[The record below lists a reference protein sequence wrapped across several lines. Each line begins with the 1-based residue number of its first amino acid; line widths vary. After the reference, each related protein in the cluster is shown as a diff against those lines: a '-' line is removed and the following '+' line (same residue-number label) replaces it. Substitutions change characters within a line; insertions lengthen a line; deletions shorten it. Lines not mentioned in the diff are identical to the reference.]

1 VSKIFVKAYF
11 MAWDLKNQKGGV
23 TMKRKNKMVVLSGV
37 FCLVLTL
44 GVLPFGSVHVVSA
57 QVKTVKIGCSEALNL
72 SWGVDIKEALE
83 LCVDIINRE
92 GGLKVGKDKYKIEM
106 IIYDDKYRADTGQA
120 AAQRLVNVDRVKA
133 VVGTA
138 ASSAAVGSLPVI
150 QTAGIPL
157 FSSAHT
163 EKILDPKLKFVY
175 ATSTARSVV
184 DALYPLI
191 LKTEPKIKTAVL
203 AAQDDETGHALTEKA
218 TSVLKVYG
226 IKILDSFYFPRTQ
239 RDYTPIATKLASLN
253 ADFFAIPGFGGAAET
268 TGLMAK
274 ALHDSPWRGAW
285 SVTASPVI
293 KDLVGICPRGEADGL
308 YIPLT
313 DFTTMSEP
321 PKLSLKVR
329 KAFEE
334 KYGAWR
340 EVGPYWTLPLWFFA
354 AAVEKAGSFDPG
366 AIEKAMVR
374 LEVETPIGKARM
386 FKRPDLGNM
395 KFVDAMVTPVLS
407 QVRGGKAAF
416 VQGMTIDE
424 AIKAMEKVYGF
435 KGQWE

>member
-1 VSKIFVKAYF
+1 
-11 MAWDLKNQKGGV
+11 MATGLKNNLKGGT
-23 TMKRKNKMVVLSGV
+23 TMKRKNKMVVLSGAL
-37 FCLVLTL
+37 CLMITLSVLY
-44 GVLPFGSVHVVSA
+44 FGSVNVISA
-57 QVKTVKIGCSEALNL
+57 PVKTVKIGCSAALNL
-72 SWGVDIKEALE
+72 SWGVDIKDALE

-92 GGLKVGKDKYKIEM
+92 GGLTVGGEKYKVEM
-106 IIYDDKYRADTGQA
+106 VIYDDKYRADAGQA

-133 VVGTA
+133 IVGTA
-138 ASSAAVGSLPVI
+138 ASSAAVGSLPVV
-150 QTAGIPL
+150 QAAGIPL

-175 ATSTARSVV
+175 ATATARSV
-184 DALYPLI
+184 DALYSLI
-191 LKTEPKIKTAVL
+191 LQAEPKIKTAVL

-218 TSVLKVYG
+218 MTVLKVYG
-226 IKILDSFYFPRTQ
+226 IKTLDSFYFPRTQ
-239 RDYTPIATKLASLN
+239 RDYTPIATKLASLK

-285 SVTASPVI
+285 FVTASPVI

-313 DFTTMSEP
+313 DFTTSPEP

-334 KYGAWR
+334 KTGAWR

-354 AAVEKAGSFDPG
+354 AAVEKAGSFDAT
-366 AIEKAMVR
+366 AIDKAMAR

-395 KFVDAMVTPVLS
+395 KFVDVMVTPVLS

-416 VQGMTIDE
+416 IKGMTIDE
-424 AIKAMEKVYGF
+424 AIKGMEKVYGF

>member
-1 VSKIFVKAYF
+1 METKS
-11 MAWDLKNQKGGV
+11 
-23 TMKRKNKMVVLSGV
+23 KMVVWSCAIFLM
-37 FCLVLTL
+37 LMLAVLH
-44 GVLPFGSVHVVSA
+44 FESIHVASA
-57 QVKTVKIGCSEALNL
+57 QVKTIKIGCSEALNL
-72 SWGVDIKEALE
+72 SWGVDIKDALE

-92 GGLKVGKDKYKIEM
+92 GGLTVGKEKYKIEM
-106 IIYDDKYRADTGQA
+106 IIYDDKYRADAGQA
-120 AAQRLVNVDRVKA
+120 AAQRLVNVDKVKA

-138 ASSAAVGSLPVI
+138 ASSAAVGSLPVL
-150 QTAGIPL
+150 QTPGIPL

-175 ATSTARSVV
+175 ATATARSV
-184 DALYPLI
+184 DALYRLI
-191 LKTEPKIKTAVL
+191 LNAEPKIKTAVL

-218 TSVLKVYG
+218 INVLKVYG

-239 RDYTPIATKLASLN
+239 RDYTPIATKLASLK

-274 ALHDSPWRGAW
+274 ALHDSPWRGPW
-285 SVTASPVI
+285 FVTASPVI
-293 KDLVGICPRGEADGL
+293 KDLVDICPSGEADGL

-313 DFTTMSEP
+313 DFTTIPDP
-321 PKLSLKVR
+321 PKLALKVR

-354 AAVEKAGSFDPG
+354 AAVKKANSFDPG
-366 AIEKAMVR
+366 AIDKAMVR

-395 KFVDAMVTPVLS
+395 KFVDTMVTPVLA
-407 QVRGGKAAF
+407 QVRGGKATF
-416 VQGMTIDE
+416 VKGMTIDE
-424 AIKAMEKVYGF
+424 AIKGMEKVYGF